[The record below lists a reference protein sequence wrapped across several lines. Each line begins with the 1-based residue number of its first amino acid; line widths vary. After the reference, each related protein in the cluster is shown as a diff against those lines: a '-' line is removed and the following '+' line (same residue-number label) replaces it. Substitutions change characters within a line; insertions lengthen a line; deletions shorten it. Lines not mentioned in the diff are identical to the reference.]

1 MKGRLV
7 PGIIISLLFSS
18 CHRHL
23 VRTEERQQHYSLKGN
38 PANSVIDDS
47 LRRFKKK
54 VDAETS
60 RIIGVSDKALTKQG
74 DECNLGNFVCD
85 ALYSGAVKHYSVIPD
100 IVVVNRGGLRT
111 DLPEGEIR
119 VLNVFEL
126 MPFENELVILR
137 MKGAE
142 LNGLIEKIHEKKHP
156 FRGMK
161 LKEEK
166 RAEILI
172 GEKLLDQKKEYSI
185 ATSDYLA
192 EGGDGFIFFTSAKM
206 ETKKGIKIRDAIIEY
221 CEKETEAKRKITAN
235 KDGRYE

>member
-74 DECNLGNFVCD
+74 DESNLGNFVCE
-85 ALYSGAVKHYSVIPD
+85 ALYSGAVKHYSLIPD
-100 IVVVNRGGLRT
+100 IVIVNRGGLRT

-119 VLNVFEL
+119 VLKVF
-126 MPFENELVILR
+126 
-137 MKGAE
+137 
-142 LNGLIEKIHEKKHP
+142 
-156 FRGMK
+156 
-161 LKEEK
+161 
-166 RAEILI
+166 
-172 GEKLLDQKKEYSI
+172 
-185 ATSDYLA
+185 
-192 EGGDGFIFFTSAKM
+192 
-206 ETKKGIKIRDAIIEY
+206 
-221 CEKETEAKRKITAN
+221 
-235 KDGRYE
+235 